1 MVLQAY
7 DFLELARRLDCEM
20 QMGGS
25 DQWGNIV
32 MGVELARRVDNRALF
47 GLTSPLITT
56 SSGEKMGK
64 TAQGAVWLNAERRS
78 AYEYWQFWR
87 NTGDA
92 DVGRFLRL
100 FTELPL
106 DEIAR
111 LESLGDREI
120 NRAKEVLATA
130 ATTLCH
136 GQAAAEAAAE
146 TARQVFVQGGTGD
159 QLPTFDVLRADLERG
174 IPIFEL
180 LVRAGLAASN
190 SEARRLVK
198 GGGARVNDQPVA
210 SETQAVGLADIGP
223 QGTIKLSAGKKRHA
237 LVRPGQA

>member
-1 MVLQAY
+1 
-7 DFLELARRLDCEM
+7 
-20 QMGGS
+20 
-25 DQWGNIV
+25 
-32 MGVELARRVDNRALF
+32 
-47 GLTSPLITT
+47 
-56 SSGEKMGK
+56 
-64 TAQGAVWLNAERRS
+64 NAERRS

-136 GQAAAEAAAE
+136 GKAAAEAA
-146 TARQVFVQGGTGD
+146 
-159 QLPTFDVLRADLERG
+159 RG
-174 IPIFEL
+174 IPVFEL

-210 SETQAVGLADIGP
+210 SETQAVGLGDIGP
-223 QGTIKLSAGKKRHA
+223 QGTVKLS
-237 LVRPGQA
+237 